1 MGVCNTTTHLL
12 VSTGVE
18 KSTTP
23 IEPTFFEYKNA
34 EEEVYV
40 EPY

>member
-1 MGVCNTTTHLL
+1 MGVCTTTTHLW
-12 VSTGVE
+12 VRTVVE

-34 EEEVYV
+34 EEEVHI